1 VATTNLPTVRPADAV
16 ALWRLWLL
24 FGLCVVSIIPVMLTS
39 ALALPLAGSFASP
52 HAQLATL
59 AFIGSSLPEEAVR
72 FAILYLLGW
81 HWFGIRRPRDGIVFG
96 LLDSFGVSCAENL
109 FYGVSVGWATGVF
122 KLLIAL
128 PMHLA
133 LGVAMGGLLAVAVR
147 AGDCRTLWIAG
158 ALAAPMLL
166 HGVYDFVLLLALAN
180 GGANAFGR
188 LAPPVA
194 VYLLVGAFAVMTVLR
209 ARRPALA
216 A

>member
-1 VATTNLPTVRPADAV
+1 VATTNLPALRPADA
-16 ALWRLWLL
+16 AAPWRLWLL
-24 FGLCVVSIIPVMLTS
+24 FGLGVVSIVPVMLTS
-39 ALALPLAGSFASP
+39 ALTLPLAGSFASP

-81 HWFGIRRPRDGIVFG
+81 RWFGIRRPRDGIVFG
-96 LLDSFGVSCAENL
+96 LLVSFGFSCAENL

-122 KLLIAL
+122 KLLIAT

-133 LGVAMGGLLAVAVR
+133 LGVAMGGLFAVAAR
-147 AGDCRTLWIAG
+147 AGDRRTLWIAG
-158 ALAAPMLL
+158 ALVAPLLL

-180 GGANAFGR
+180 GGAGAVGR

-194 VYLLVGAFAVMTVLR
+194 VYLLVGAFSVITVLR
-209 ARRPALA
+209 ARRPALTA
-216 A
+216 